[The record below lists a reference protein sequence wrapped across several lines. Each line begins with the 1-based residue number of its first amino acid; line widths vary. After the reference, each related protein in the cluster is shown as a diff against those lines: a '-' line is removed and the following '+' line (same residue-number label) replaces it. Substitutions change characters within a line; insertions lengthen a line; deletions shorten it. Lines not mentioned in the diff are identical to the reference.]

1 VVRIEVEDLPI
12 RGRDVNVS
20 LAEPWAIEA
29 TQVALDAVPTEL
41 SGHLHVSRHKG
52 GEVQVV
58 LQAHA
63 AGPRSC
69 DRCGAE
75 VSLVVDAAE
84 TLAYLP
90 DGARVPEQGEVA
102 LEDED
107 LDLGWYSGG
116 VLDLR
121 DVLTEALTLHLPTR
135 VACADTAACDAAVA
149 AAIRPV
155 GEEVGKLAGHPA
167 FAALKNLR

>member
-1 VVRIEVEDLPI
+1 MRIEVEELPI

-20 LAEPWAIEA
+20 LAEPWAVEA
-29 TQVALDAVPTEL
+29 TESALEATPCEL
-41 SGHLHVSRHKG
+41 TGHMHVSRHKG

-58 LQAHA
+58 LTARA
-63 AGPRSC
+63 AAPRSC

-75 VSLVVDAAE
+75 VTLVVEAAE
-84 TLAYLP
+84 TLSYLP
-90 DGARVPEQGEVA
+90 DGARVPAQGEVA

-107 LDLGWYSGG
+107 LDLGWDSAG
-116 VLDLR
+116 VIELG
-121 DVLTEALTLHLPTR
+121 DVLTEALTLHLPLR
-135 VACADTAACDAAVA
+135 VACTDTAACDAAVSA
-149 AAIRPV
+149 GIRPV